1 MLLVVLLLLLQ
12 LECTTAFSVAGP
24 GMCVREGMRNPRS
37 PIMMA
42 AQSNDKGLSRE
53 RHLRLSSTTA
63 AGLLAAAT
71 GLTFAP
77 RATHART
84 QPLGVIDEL
93 LAECPTEKS
102 CASSQDDRPPVFQ
115 EPWQYDDSTQEKA
128 MRRLKGY
135 VESMPG
141 VEVITAEEGYLRADL
156 MEGGKVN
163 EIEFYFTPNDSI
175 IQFRAARRG
184 EGDDKGANQK
194 RMEKM
199 RIALGFE
206 KIPVLRNRRRAL
218 FFLESPLDGWGPS
231 YRDDAPS
238 PEELQSQ
245 QAYKDNDPKSPE
257 WGKSSPYPSFL
268 QGGTFLRQDGRAI
281 NSN

>member
-1 MLLVVLLLLLQ
+1 
-12 LECTTAFSVAGP
+12 
-24 GMCVREGMRNPRS
+24 
-37 PIMMA
+37 MA
-42 AQSNDKGLSRE
+42 AASSKDDQPSKLTHRRTSSSSNDDQSQPSTLTHRRTSSNAAIPRE
-53 RHLRLSSTTA
+53 QHLRWSSTAA
-63 AGLLAAAT
+63 AGLFAAAA

-77 RATHART
+77 RATNARM

-115 EPWQYDDSTQEKA
+115 EPWQYDDSTQEKT

-156 MEGGKVN
+156 TEKGDVN
-163 EIEFYFTPNDSI
+163 ELEFFFTPNDSI

-184 EGDDKGANQK
+184 VGDDKGANQK

-218 FFLESPLDGWGPS
+218 FFLESPLDAFGPV
-231 YRDDAPS
+231 YGENAPS
-238 PEELQSQ
+238 PEELQ
-245 QAYKDNDPKSPE
+245 QAYKDNDPKAPE
-257 WGKSSPYPSFL
+257 WGKLSPYPSFL
-268 QGGTFLRQDGRAI
+268 QGGTFLRQEEKTRI
-281 NSN
+281 SN

>member
-1 MLLVVLLLLLQ
+1 M
-12 LECTTAFSVAGP
+12 
-24 GMCVREGMRNPRS
+24 
-37 PIMMA
+37 
-42 AQSNDKGLSRE
+42 
-53 RHLRLSSTTA
+53 
-63 AGLLAAAT
+63 
-71 GLTFAP
+71 
-77 RATHART
+77 

-115 EPWQYDDSTQEKA
+115 EPWQYDDSTQAKA

-156 MEGGKVN
+156 TEKGVVN
-163 EIEFYFTPNDSI
+163 ELEFFFTPNDSI
-175 IQFRAARRG
+175 IQFRASRRG

-194 RMEKM
+194 RMERI

-218 FFLESPLDGWGPS
+218 FFLESPLDRFGPT
-231 YRDDAPS
+231 YGQNAPT
-238 PEELQSQ
+238 PEDLQ
-245 QAYKDNDPKSPE
+245 QAYKDSDPKAPE
-257 WGKSSPYPSFL
+257 WGNPSPYPSFL
-268 QGGTFLRQDGRAI
+268 QGGTFLRQDERAKI
-281 NSN
+281 SN